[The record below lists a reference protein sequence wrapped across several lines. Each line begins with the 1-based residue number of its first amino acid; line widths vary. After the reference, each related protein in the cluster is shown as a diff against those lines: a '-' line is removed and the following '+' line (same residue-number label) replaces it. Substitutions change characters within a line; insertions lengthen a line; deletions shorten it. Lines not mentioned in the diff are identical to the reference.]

1 MKAKP
6 HIKGATFVEI
16 MVAVTVLLSAVLGA
30 MLYQYYTAMDA
41 KKAMLHIKAARL
53 AVTVLEGWKGAGS
66 KMDFDPLQDLGNGHA
81 AEYIDRLGMTSGS
94 SGSTPS
100 GMNNP
105 ETVGGYNITS
115 EGVRYAVTL
124 FYEDLDDTDNIPAA
138 LTALVEWPEQGYGG
152 LTKSFVITGYECY

>member
-1 MKAKP
+1 MKAGP
-6 HIKGATFVEI
+6 HIKGVTFVEV
-16 MVAVTVLLSAVLGA
+16 MVAVMVLMSAVLGA

-41 KKAMLHIKAARL
+41 RKAMLHIKAARL

-66 KMDFDPLQDLGNGHA
+66 QIDFDPMNDLGNGHA
-81 AEYIDRLGMTSGS
+81 AEYIDRLGITSGS
-94 SGSTPS
+94 PGSALS

-115 EGVRYAVTL
+115 EGVQYVVTL
-124 FYEDLDDTDNIPAA
+124 FYGDPDPDDNIPAA

-152 LTKSFVITGYECY
+152 LIKSFVITGYECY